1 VHRIH
6 AHVALSVLAL
16 LLERVIEQACGDT
29 WRTIRADVDQIK
41 LAGLDHG
48 IGHFMLFEVD
58 SVARAPV
65 PPILKSR
72 QTASAASDRKTAPQP
87 SSRQA
92 G

>member
-1 VHRIH
+1 MP
-6 AHVALSVLAL
+6 ATSTL
-16 LLERVIEQACGDT
+16 LDQAPNAIERKLFAMKGFHHPQGSQQAFLTG
-29 WRTIRADVDQIK
+29 

-58 SVARAPV
+58 LVARAPV
-65 PPILKSR
+65 PPILKSL
-72 QTASAASDRKTAPQP
+72 QTSSAASDRKTAPQP